1 MNNEFKRI
9 NTSQKDNF
17 KKHLVSS
24 HQLESSINNFLTGQ
38 ENLSPSVGKPHSNF
52 NFSSPMKKLKNLRNK
67 SSAGTSA
74 SSTKRSPLNVQT
86 PSTDKLVHL
95 DDKML
100 FGLKSAEK
108 QSVDIP
114 KRTTSLSAF
123 SADSGYNSF
132 YNTSSLNTPKVKDDR
147 NAEINRRESIKMDQR
162 RKNSMRNTSAI
173 SSSFDLNN
181 TPSMNKY
188 NNELNINDPPSFTPP
203 KFKNHG
209 SSRQMKRLNL
219 MKCCICEETV
229 REKTS
234 DEKILTLECGHIC
247 HDTCLLL
254 HMMME
259 KEKQTSFTK
268 HEELFPLC
276 ELCDDGITICKPA
289 SDEAKDELFFK
300 VLMANE
306 EDEEN
311 DMPATIDK
319 DKEKTMQLL
328 NEDTNYLEGLPVPD
342 FSVQEPNEL
351 KPPSS
356 NENSHMTPPNQ
367 IISIFPGSSSN
378 LKPIT
383 SKINKDAPEVTK
395 RQSVLKQNF
404 NGYKMTNGSP
414 NMNRYARARTSIL
427 HQSSISRNS
436 TLSKKNLSIS
446 SPKPIVKKL
455 NTSLPTNAIYSSI
468 NTSVD
473 PKGKSANFH
482 SLDIDSDS
490 DDELMIVQIEGDS
503 NSESKRQQ
511 PRKYSHKSNLDMQEK
526 HMGGKYRDSISTQ
539 TSESIIG
546 VVKERLNLVHQLI
559 ERHSDKLNKKNIDTD
574 LGLLRISNMFEVCKV
589 LDSKDTFYLCRC
601 YLFEKMLILDFFDKR
616 TKNEFRMIKI
626 SSESVNVDVV
636 NKHIFRVSCL
646 NSKDINIFQFKS
658 VDKNNSKILEKWISA
673 LLDFNLEFYDQPFTT
688 NDIDKNASSSINTID
703 ENSEDTVSMGLQDVI
718 IKKSNTEVS
727 TNVPIKSYGNVE
739 DLIMIIQLD
748 SIKKIKKRENL
759 NLINSIK
766 SLNKYFNKKKKML
779 KFVILDEKSKILC
792 IGSSKDVLDQL
803 DGSLKF
809 EQIRGKILTETS
821 WSNSVI
827 QKYFMDIDESSLNV
841 VVMSSTEMDID
852 NNCLFNDFYTSSN
865 DNVLKL
871 HVGFLNVDYS
881 EDINDLVEIN
891 SWYDMMEILC
901 FSLNL
906 EFGQDDLDYDDI
918 EISKI
923 HSACNSNIS
932 SVYTDMTPLTP
943 LNFDSELGSKNLN
956 IQSYASDKNGS
967 PFDTEALYNY
977 L

>member
-9 NTSQKDNF
+9 NTSQKDKF
-17 KKHLVSS
+17 KKHMVSS
-24 HQLESSINNFLTGQ
+24 HQLESNINNFLTGH
-38 ENLSPSVGKPHSNF
+38 ESLSSSVGKPSNNF

-74 SSTKRSPLNVQT
+74 SSTKRSSLNIQT
-86 PSTDKLVHL
+86 PNTDELVHL

-100 FGLKSAEK
+100 FGLRSAEK
-108 QSVDIP
+108 QIADIP

-123 SADSGYNSF
+123 SADSGYNSSH
-132 YNTSSLNTPKVKDDR
+132 TTISLNTPKSKDNR
-147 NAEINRRESIKMDQR
+147 NTKINRRESIKIDQV
-162 RKNSMRNTSAI
+162 RKNNVRNTSAI
-173 SSSFDLNN
+173 SSSYDLNI
-181 TPSMNKY
+181 TPSMNTF

-203 KFKNHG
+203 KFKNQG
-209 SSRQMKRLNL
+209 NSRHTKRLNL

-254 HMMME
+254 HMIME
-259 KEKQTSFTK
+259 REKQTSYTK
-268 HEELFPLC
+268 HAELFPIC
-276 ELCDDGITICKPA
+276 ELCDDGITTCKPA
-289 SDEAKDELFFK
+289 SDEAKDELYFK
-300 VLMANE
+300 VLIT
-306 EDEEN
+306 DEEN
-311 DMPATIDK
+311 KESEIPAVIDK

-328 NEDTNYLEGLPVPD
+328 NENTNYLEGLPVPD
-342 FSVQEPNEL
+342 FNAQESAEL
-351 KPPSS
+351 KPPS
-356 NENSHMTPPNQ
+356 NNDNSHMTPPNQ
-367 IISIFPGSSSN
+367 IISIFPEASSN
-378 LKPIT
+378 LKPIPSRNT
-383 SKINKDAPEVTK
+383 EVVPEVMK
-395 RQSVLKQNF
+395 RQSVLKQNI
-404 NGYKMTNGSP
+404 NGFKMTNGSP
-414 NMNRYARARTSIL
+414 NINRYARARTSIL

-473 PKGKSANFH
+473 SKGNSANFH
-482 SLDIDSDS
+482 SLDVDSDS

-503 NSESKRQQ
+503 SIESQGQLLK
-511 PRKYSHKSNLDMQEK
+511 KYSYRSNLGVQDK
-526 HMGGKYRDSISTQ
+526 LISGRYRDSVSTQ

-546 VVKERLNLVHQLI
+546 VVKERLNLVHKLI

-616 TKNEFRMIKI
+616 TNNKFQMIKI
-626 SSESVNVDVV
+626 TSESVNVEAV
-636 NKHIFRVSCL
+636 NKHIFRISCL
-646 NSKDINIFQFKS
+646 NSQDINIFQFKS
-658 VDKNNSKILEKWISA
+658 VDKNNFKILDKWVSA
-673 LLDFNLEFYDQPFTT
+673 LLDFNLEFFDQPFTT
-688 NDIDKNASSSINTID
+688 NDIDKNASFIINTID
-703 ENSEDTVSMGLQDVI
+703 KNSKDTINMGLQDVI
-718 IKKSNTEVS
+718 VKKSNTEVS
-727 TNVPIKSYGNVE
+727 TNVPIKSYGNIE
-739 DLIMIIQLD
+739 DLIVIIQLD
-748 SIKKIKKRENL
+748 SIKKIKKKENINL
-759 NLINSIK
+759 NNSIK

-779 KFVILDEKSKILC
+779 KFVILDEKCKILC
-792 IGSSKDVLDQL
+792 IGSSNDVLNQL

-809 EQIRGKILTETS
+809 EQIRGKKLTPTS
-821 WSNSVI
+821 WSNGVI
-827 QKYFMDIDESSLNV
+827 QKYFMDIDESALNIV
-841 VVMSSTEMDID
+841 VISSTEMDID
-852 NNCLFNDFYTSSN
+852 NNCLFYDFYASCN

-881 EDINDLVEIN
+881 EDIDDLVEIN
-891 SWYDMMEILC
+891 SWYDIMEILC

-906 EFGQDDLDYDDI
+906 EFGQDDLNYDDI

-923 HSACNSNIS
+923 NSACNSNIS
-932 SVYTDMTPLTP
+932 SVYSDMTPLTP
-943 LNFDSELGSKNLN
+943 LKFDKELSTKNIN
-956 IQSYASDKNGS
+956 THSYESDKKSS

>member
-17 KKHLVSS
+17 KKHMVSS
-24 HQLESSINNFLTGQ
+24 HQLESSINNFLTGH
-38 ENLSPSVGKPHSNF
+38 ENLSSSVGKPSNNF
-52 NFSSPMKKLKNLRNK
+52 NFSSPMKNLKNLRNK

-74 SSTKRSPLNVQT
+74 SSTKRSPLNMQT
-86 PSTDKLVHL
+86 PSTEKLGHL

-108 QSVDIP
+108 QSTHIP

-132 YNTSSLNTPKVKDDR
+132 HNTSSLNTPKVKNDR

-162 RKNSMRNTSAI
+162 RQNSMRNTSAI
-173 SSSFDLNN
+173 SCSFDLNN
-181 TPSMNKY
+181 TPSMNTYK
-188 NNELNINDPPSFTPP
+188 NELNINDPPSFTPP
-203 KFKNHG
+203 KFKNQG

-259 KEKQTSFTK
+259 KEKQTSYTK
-268 HEELFPLC
+268 HEKLFPLC
-276 ELCDDGITICKPA
+276 ELCDDGITSCKPA
-289 SDEAKDELFFK
+289 SDQAKDELYFK
-300 VLMANE
+300 VLMADNENE
-306 EDEEN
+306 EN
-311 DMPATIDK
+311 KMPATIDK

-328 NEDTNYLEGLPVPD
+328 NKDTNYLEGLPVPD
-342 FSVQEPNEL
+342 FSVQDPNEL

-367 IISIFPGSSSN
+367 VISIFSGSSPI
-378 LKPIT
+378 LKPIA
-383 SKINKDAPEVTK
+383 SKINKDVPEMMK
-395 RQSVLKQNF
+395 RQSVLKQNL

-414 NMNRYARARTSIL
+414 NMNRYTKARTSIL

-436 TLSKKNLSIS
+436 TLSKKTLSIS

-455 NTSLPTNAIYSSI
+455 NISLPTNAIYSSI
-468 NTSVD
+468 NTSVAS
-473 PKGKSANFH
+473 KGNSENFH
-482 SLDIDSDS
+482 NLDVDSDS
-490 DDELMIVQIEGDS
+490 DDELMIVQIEGDPS
-503 NSESKRQQ
+503 IESKRQQ
-511 PRKYSHKSNLDMQEK
+511 PRKHNYKSNLDTQDK
-526 HMGGKYRDSISTQ
+526 HIAGKYRDSISTQ

-589 LDSKDTFYLCRC
+589 LDNKDTFYLCRC

-616 TKNEFRMIKI
+616 TENQFQMIKI
-626 SSESVNVDVV
+626 TSESVNVDVV
-636 NKHIFRVSCL
+636 NKHTFRVSCL
-646 NSKDINIFQFKS
+646 NSQDINIFQFRS
-658 VDKNNSKILEKWISA
+658 VDKNNSKILDKWISA

-688 NDIDKNASSSINTID
+688 NDIDKNSSLIINTID

-739 DLIMIIQLD
+739 DLIVIIQLD
-748 SIKKIKKRENL
+748 SMRKIKKRENL

-766 SLNKYFNKKKKML
+766 SLNKYYNKKRKIL
-779 KFVILDEKSKILC
+779 KYVILDEKSKILC
-792 IGSSKDVLDQL
+792 IGSSKDVLNQL

-809 EQIRGKILTETS
+809 EQIRGKKLTQTS
-821 WSNSVI
+821 WSNGVI
-827 QKYFMDIDESSLNV
+827 QKYFMDINESALNV
-841 VVMSSTEMDID
+841 VVMSNTEMNID

-881 EDINDLVEIN
+881 ENINDLVEIN

-918 EISKI
+918 AISKNN
-923 HSACNSNIS
+923 SACNSNIS

-943 LNFDSELGSKNLN
+943 LNFNNEMSSKSLTVQTYGSDEN
-956 IQSYASDKNGS
+956 DS